1 MLHMNSSEQGGT
13 SMLKVTLEVMHRAA
27 DRLGLDQSI
36 RNVISKPQRILSVA
50 VPVRMDDGS
59 VKVFDGYRVQHSLAR
74 GPAKGGIRFHP
85 EVTMDEVVALAMNMT
100 WKCAVVDIPYGG
112 AKGGVVVDPRQLSV
126 GELERLTRRF
136 TSEIS
141 IIIGPEKDIPAPDVN
156 TNPQIMAWVMDTYS
170 MHMGYS
176 VPSVVTGKPIEI
188 GGSLGRVDAT
198 GRGCVYTIV
207 ELAKRIG
214 LKLEGATAAVQ
225 GFGNVGSHAAL
236 ILQEMGC
243 RVIAVSDVHGAL
255 YNEKGL
261 DCRAIKEVAA
271 RTGSILDYQGEAEQI
286 PREQALEVP
295 VDILVPAALENQIHA
310 GNARRIRA
318 KIVAEGANGPTT
330 NEADEILRNQG
341 TIIIPD
347 ILANAGGVTVSYFEW
362 VQGLQSL
369 SWTAK
374 QVAAELERRMATS
387 FNQVYDR
394 AQREEVDLRTAAYL
408 IAIERVAQAIKLRGI
423 YP

>member
-1 MLHMNSSEQGGT
+1 ML
-13 SMLKVTLEVMHRAA
+13 RA
-27 DRLGLDQSI
+27 
-36 RNVISKPQRILSVA
+36 
-50 VPVRMDDGS
+50 
-59 VKVFDGYRVQHSLAR
+59 
-74 GPAKGGIRFHP
+74 
-85 EVTMDEVVALAMNMT
+85 
-100 WKCAVVDIPYGG
+100 
-112 AKGGVVVDPRQLSV
+112 
-126 GELERLTRRF
+126 
-136 TSEIS
+136 
-141 IIIGPEKDIPAPDVN
+141 
-156 TNPQIMAWVMDTYS
+156 
-170 MHMGYS
+170 
-176 VPSVVTGKPIEI
+176 
-188 GGSLGRVDAT
+188 GR
-198 GRGCVYTIV
+198 VYTIV

-214 LKLEGATAAVQ
+214 LNWKGLPYVQ

-374 QVAAELERRMATS
+374 QVAAELGGAWS
-387 FNQVYDR
+387 AAVYDR
-394 AQREEVDLRTAAYL
+394 
-408 IAIERVAQAIKLRGI
+408 VAGRD
-423 YP
+423 